1 MGPGNILLDYRT
13 INVLQVKK
21 SGSAFVMCFFQFLVF
36 QRVLN
41 FFSLMTGEGHDIF
54 HDIFHSQAV
63 CILARNR
70 EEFEAFFRKSN
81 SGPLEDIP

>member
-1 MGPGNILLDYRT
+1 
-13 INVLQVKK
+13 VKK
-21 SGSAFVMCFFQFLVF
+21 SDIAPLPYFSLFLDFQKI
-36 QRVLN
+36 LN
-41 FFSLMTGEGHDIF
+41 FFSLMQGEGRSIF
-54 HDIFHSQAV
+54 HDIFHSQAS